1 MTDLAT
7 TIKRLHSKAEQ
18 LLEQYKELS
27 AENEELIAQVIAFK
41 EENERAES
49 RIKELEN
56 KSLNLQFS
64 NKFEVEDKEKL
75 KSTINELITE
85 IDKGLELLKG

>member
-7 TIKRLHSKAEQ
+7 TLKRLHSKAEQ

>member
-18 LLEQYKELS
+18 LLIQYKELS

>member
-27 AENEELIAQVIAFK
+27 AEIGELIAQVIAFK